1 MLYKGEAVITSD
13 YGFYSEFSSKMKTT
27 TSPLFVGFF
36 NDFVTNLKN
45 SEQEKCKITIEKIL
59 EYEELD
65 FKEMF
70 RYLDD
75 HIRCLEDVQF
85 TDHNIL
91 RGHTNGIVLKS
102 KDRNEGL
109 FIPHLRMAD
118 GEGIELNAYG
128 YIEDVEQLESFG
140 ENMINAVVLKP
151 NCDSYYTYIEN
162 SYNGFSD
169 EINGR
174 MKVLTLEGQNNVAYI
189 CNENYDMDTNLKLNR
204 LLKNKDKI
212 CEVIYGNCVIV
223 GDDGNKFVSLEESRI
238 KNLVYLYSDE
248 RSSMEIS
255 NYFENKV
262 QQIRSETYNMFEK
275 RGIKTFDLIDELRN
289 KLDLVDGDEQELNN
303 EVYNISS
310 RFNIDFAYSSNAL
323 EGNSI
328 DITEATK
335 LLENGETIGDKN
347 LSEVLDIVNHAEAYK
362 YILNIYRTAGG
373 MDKGY
378 VKKINEIML
387 SNNPK
392 VSGKY
397 MFDNSEIQLRN
408 LLDTYVDELK
418 YNDQH
423 DLENIAEL
431 YLDFAKLKPFKEA
444 NGQTNRLLLNFE
456 LLRNNYMPIN
466 IEPVEKER
474 YENCISEYIKNGRSD
489 LMADFIKQKVELEYK
504 IHFCEGEEQVQGEE
518 LEQGVPE
525 NELTMD

>member
-1 MLYKGEAVITSD
+1 MLYKGEAVITRD
-13 YGFYSEFSSKMKTT
+13 YGFY
-27 TSPLFVGFF
+27 

-45 SEQEKCKITIEKIL
+45 SEEEKTKITVEKIF

-70 RYLDD
+70 KFLDD
-75 HIRCLEDVQF
+75 HRRYLEDVQF

-91 RGHTNGIVLKS
+91 RGHTNGILVKS
-102 KDRNEGL
+102 KDRSEGL

-118 GEGIELNAYG
+118 GEGVELNAYG
-128 YIEDVEQLESFG
+128 YIEDVEKLEAFG
-140 ENMINAVVLKP
+140 ENMIKAVVLKP

-189 CNENYDMDTNLKLNR
+189 CNESYDMDTNLKLNR
-204 LLKNKDKI
+204 LLKSKDKV
-212 CEVIYGNCVIV
+212 CEVVYGNCVIV
-223 GDDGNKFVSLEESRI
+223 GDDGSKFVSLEENSI
-238 KNLVYLYSDE
+238 KNLVYSYSDE
-248 RSSMEIS
+248 RSSMEI
-255 NYFENKV
+255 NKYFENKV

-275 RGIKTFDLIDELRN
+275 RGIKTFDLIDELRS
-289 KLDLVDGDEQELNN
+289 KIDLIDGDEQELNN

-328 DITEATK
+328 DISEATK
-335 LLENGETIGDKN
+335 ILENGETIGGKN

-362 YILNIYRTAGG
+362 YILERYRIAGG
-373 MDKGY
+373 MDSGY
-378 VKKINEIML
+378 VEKLNQMML
-387 SNNPK
+387 ANNPE

-397 MFDNSEIQLRN
+397 MLDNSKIQLRN

-431 YLDFAKLKPFKEA
+431 HLEFAKLKPFKEA

-489 LMADFIKQKVELEYK
+489 LMTDFIKQKVELEYK
-504 IHFCEGEEQVQGEE
+504 IHFCEGEEQVQGEK
-518 LEQGVPE
+518 LEQDSQE
-525 NELTMD
+525 NELTM